1 MCRQRAA
8 RSRVAMRA
16 ASLVL
21 MVLGEDKDVLTVSG
35 ISALSYLASK
45 YPYESFGSFLRTD
58 RSLGDARFDL
68 QIDNIPRG
76 LEDTVY
82 GNGLF
87 SEVQNRTYIVQGLL
101 ID

>member
-1 MCRQRAA
+1 
-8 RSRVAMRA
+8 MRA

-68 QIDNIPRG
+68 QIDSISRG
-76 LEDTVY
+76 LEDTDY

>member
-1 MCRQRAA
+1 
-8 RSRVAMRA
+8 MRTRCPYNLWNVCFVIF
-16 ASLVL
+16 SIL
-21 MVLGEDKDVLTVSG
+21 
-35 ISALSYLASK
+35 
-45 YPYESFGSFLRTD
+45 YPYDSISSFLRTD
-58 RSLGDARFDL
+58 RFLGDARLDL

-76 LEDTVY
+76 SEDTVY